1 MVRQDPDE
9 VQKEVQQQDD
19 EFYGEETPGGSDG
32 ETSEI
37 RDAAE
42 RLSVVSGEDID
53 ELEDGKEVSIAD
65 DIEDAEDALRPGA
78 DDEEEEAEHIDD
90 DALIDPFGRVV
101 GGSKKHD
108 DDEDDDAAD
117 NVEDEE

>member
-37 RDAAE
+37 KDAAE
-42 RLSVVSGEDID
+42 RLSIVTGDDLD
-53 ELEDGKEVSIAD
+53 ELEDGKEVSLAD
-65 DIEDAEDALRPGA
+65 DIEDAEDKLRPGA
-78 DDEEEEAEHIDD
+78 DDEEEEVEHIDD
-90 DALIDPFGRVV
+90 EALIDPFGRVI
-101 GGSKKHD
+101 GGSKKLD
-108 DDEDDDAAD
+108 
-117 NVEDEE
+117 EDEEDDETVDDEE